1 MNSWTWITPSWS
13 ESAAWNKAW
22 AFFVPTPICLKTS
35 RRGTCFFGQKHE
47 ACTTTTPK
55 EKGYPFFGSPNK
67 KWNQKTSYSRDFD
80 LQLKVDADLQSSVTI
95 TKPTSILQNASYISL
110 PFSFLS
116 RHICRRCS
124 AVLDYVS
131 RPQLHISTHPTS
143 LPHWKEKAIGKWP
156 SHHPSSLKKTLVKGT
171 LNISSSLRTPS
182 PDVSYFA
189 KSSCKRCL
197 AAMTKSAV
205 FGGNLQGPQELF
217 GSKIEATG
225 PTETLRQEIKQKN
238 TCFGT
243 FEKANLWKKAVV
255 LTILYSMHKTELR
268 VHD

>member
-95 TKPTSILQNASYISL
+95 TKWCVYASKCFIHFSPFLFLVTTYMPYMQRRPRLHVSTTFFATSASLLDVSWSKIPSLLILCSFTFQPVPHHCPT
-110 PFSFLS
+110 
-116 RHICRRCS
+116 
-124 AVLDYVS
+124 
-131 RPQLHISTHPTS
+131 
-143 LPHWKEKAIGKWP
+143 GKRKQ
-156 SHHPSSLKKTLVKGT
+156 SEMT
-171 LNISSSLRTPS
+171 ISSSII
-182 PDVSYFA
+182 F
-189 KSSCKRCL
+189 
-197 AAMTKSAV
+197 
-205 FGGNLQGPQELF
+205 
-217 GSKIEATG
+217 
-225 PTETLRQEIKQKN
+225 
-238 TCFGT
+238 
-243 FEKANLWKKAVV
+243 
-255 LTILYSMHKTELR
+255 
-268 VHD
+268 